1 MMKINF
7 VVIFLFVYILK
18 DLVLTL
24 NVKLNNLEEN
34 LVYSHLKNQ
43 INLKLF
49 YEKLIESNGIEDQI
63 GIRQKMTNEDIQQG
77 NIENKVKIYRKSL

>member
-1 MMKINF
+1 MKINF